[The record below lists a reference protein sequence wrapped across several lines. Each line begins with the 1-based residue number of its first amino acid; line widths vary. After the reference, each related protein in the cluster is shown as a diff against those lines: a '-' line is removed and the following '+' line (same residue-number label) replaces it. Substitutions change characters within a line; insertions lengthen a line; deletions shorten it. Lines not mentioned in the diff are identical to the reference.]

1 MSNIVGACRCSFR
14 CRRDGLE
21 PLTPKPARIRRF
33 HRHQPDAPLLV
44 IGERERNRPALRID
58 ADSFPPRIASM
69 FAPLLDNSV
78 WEERPLIQGAVEVLE
93 ISKMQ
98 EIVTTLAN
106 LQDAALQLPDGP
118 ERQNALREIKDFQ
131 IRLAAFV
138 RRLCSTA

>member
-21 PLTPKPARIRRF
+21 PLTPSADSIAS
-33 HRHQPDAPLLV
+33 QPDAPLLV

-106 LQDAALQLPDGP
+106 LRDAALQLPDGP